1 MEKSISA
8 AQSDITGLRHELE
21 ETASSAT
28 TGYAN
33 LLSQLEALKTSME
46 NELRTLE
53 TSIASLESRSSS
65 LDTRITAL
73 KEYVDSDLK
82 AYIDQ
87 GQTDVKA
94 WTEATFATLEQYNA
108 TASEVSGIRAEIEAL
123 NTSFGTLETELS
135 GKISEEISQ
144 AVDAAIENFPASGIT
159 AEQLQTTVTEI
170 ADAYTQAISA
180 AKDELSGAFQES
192 LSDTIGTL
200 ETSMKSWVSDQ
211 LSGYATLSYTDDRL
225 TSLKT
230 ELENRITTAST
241 YLENMISGLESA
253 LTQKI
258 EANGTLIETLREDLT
273 SLSGTVS
280 ENSAAISANATTIAE
295 NSGKINE
302 NSETITAN
310 SGKISDNAAK
320 IAENLQSIKDN
331 AGAIEANSS
340 LIAEN
345 KELISQNSAM
355 IAENSRLI
363 SENRQSIKSL
373 NSTLAAA
380 QEQIDANGKEIAE
393 NAVNIG
399 ENTSAIAKNSQ
410 LISDNAGAIQRNA
423 EAIAANA
430 ASIEQLKAE
439 LETAKTEI
447 TAAYQNA
454 IAVAIEESEG
464 EIRGE
469 IATEV
474 AALNE
479 TVDMKIAQVN
489 ATIETLTGRV
499 DDIENDIQEIKTAIY
514 GIQTDIEEIQEQIAQ
529 IMSRIQSVTFVP
541 QYSDGKATMTYTNS
555 GGVLTPGEAE
565 FDFAIRPEAAA
576 AELEKVWAEALSV
589 RAVYTMTRAVSFVPL
604 QISGVSV
611 SDDGVLS
618 LTVSGDGVDE
628 GFFRGEKSMNAAL
641 VISDGNN
648 EISSDFVNVV
658 PWTTDNIY
666 VPDANFKAYLVR
678 EFDID
683 SDGEISYEE
692 AEAVEEINISAS
704 LSRIESL
711 AGIEYFTSLKS
722 LDCSYNRIESLDLS
736 NNTALTSVN
745 ASNNYLTSLDVTG
758 CRSLVSLDC
767 SSNDLPALDVSTL
780 ISLETLDCSD
790 NKLAGLNVSKNTALK
805 SLDCGSNSLNVL
817 NLRENRQLTDLN
829 SENNALS
836 VLDITTCT
844 ELQTLD
850 ISGNSIGSIDF
861 SKAAG
866 LVSLDC
872 SGNRLSRVDV
882 SACSGLATMDCS
894 GNALTGLD
902 VAVCEDLVSLNCSHN
917 SLTSL
922 NVSGNTKLETLD
934 CSGNPDLAKLWMTEA
949 QEGSLAVTK
958 DETTE
963 VFHNDGGVVIP
974 DAALKAWL
982 IGNYD
987 DDGDGELSIAEAD
1000 NVILVNCSGRGVKD
1014 LTGLEACT
1022 NLETIDCSNN
1032 EISTIRLPRLTK
1044 LTTLRCYGN
1053 PVEIL
1058 DLTDCA
1064 ALQALYLQ
1072 DVSTN
1077 TVSGTSITVTGYD
1090 QAASLTFSVADTPF
1104 TSLTI
1109 SGSGML
1115 SALDVTANTQLVSL
1129 DCSGNTALQSI
1140 DVSSLSVLQSLNLN
1154 SCDLQSL
1161 DVTHNTALTTL
1172 LCNDNSIPAL
1182 DVRNCTALVTLECNT
1197 NVLTSLNVTYNTLL
1211 QKLDVSS
1218 NSLQAVNVRSNPALT
1233 WLNVS
1238 GNSAVNVLNVA
1249 NNPAL
1254 TELRASGLSIS
1265 DINLSAN
1272 TALTY
1277 LDLSDNAGIA
1287 QLDLSANTALITL
1300 SVENIPISDMD
1311 LSELESLQYF
1321 IADKDFYLS
1330 VEFNQSSYTI
1340 IVNDELIYFSDNN
1353 KNYFISCFT
1362 EVGDVPTL
1370 NAFWK
1375 EKGLG
1380 LTTIDELE
1388 IIYAHK
1394 SELSRVLSGTEYKNY
1409 FNSTGNFI
1417 SVSFSVTSFGVNYYY
1432 GISMSDGSGTS
1443 SITSGA
1449 SIGIKRI

>member
-1 MEKSISA
+1 M
-8 AQSDITGLRHELE
+8 
-21 ETASSAT
+21 
-28 TGYAN
+28 
-33 LLSQLEALKTSME
+33 
-46 NELRTLE
+46 
-53 TSIASLESRSSS
+53 
-65 LDTRITAL
+65 
-73 KEYVDSDLK
+73 
-82 AYIDQ
+82 
-87 GQTDVKA
+87 
-94 WTEATFATLEQYNA
+94 
-108 TASEVSGIRAEIEAL
+108 
-123 NTSFGTLETELS
+123 
-135 GKISEEISQ
+135 
-144 AVDAAIENFPASGIT
+144 
-159 AEQLQTTVTEI
+159 
-170 ADAYTQAISA
+170 
-180 AKDELSGAFQES
+180 
-192 LSDTIGTL
+192 
-200 ETSMKSWVSDQ
+200 
-211 LSGYATLSYTDDRL
+211 
-225 TSLKT
+225 
-230 ELENRITTAST
+230 
-241 YLENMISGLESA
+241 
-253 LTQKI
+253 
-258 EANGTLIETLREDLT
+258 
-273 SLSGTVS
+273 
-280 ENSAAISANATTIAE
+280 
-295 NSGKINE
+295 
-302 NSETITAN
+302 
-310 SGKISDNAAK
+310 
-320 IAENLQSIKDN
+320 
-331 AGAIEANSS
+331 
-340 LIAEN
+340 
-345 KELISQNSAM
+345 
-355 IAENSRLI
+355 
-363 SENRQSIKSL
+363 
-373 NSTLAAA
+373 
-380 QEQIDANGKEIAE
+380 
-393 NAVNIG
+393 
-399 ENTSAIAKNSQ
+399 
-410 LISDNAGAIQRNA
+410 
-423 EAIAANA
+423 
-430 ASIEQLKAE
+430 
-439 LETAKTEI
+439 
-447 TAAYQNA
+447 
-454 IAVAIEESEG
+454 
-464 EIRGE
+464 
-469 IATEV
+469 
-474 AALNE
+474 
-479 TVDMKIAQVN
+479 N

-829 SENNALS
+829 TENNALS

-902 VAVCEDLVSLNCSHN
+902 
-917 SLTSL
+917 
-922 NVSGNTKLETLD
+922 GNTKLETLD

-1032 EISTIRLPRLTK
+1032 EISIISLPRLTR
-1044 LTTLRCYGN
+1044 LRTLRCYGN
-1053 PVEIL
+1053 PVEKL
-1058 DLTDCA
+1058 DLTGCS

-1077 TVSGTSITVTGYD
+1077 AVSGTSITVSGYN
-1090 QAASLTFSVADTPF
+1090 QAASLAFSIADTPF
-1104 TSLTI
+1104 TSLTV

-1115 SALDVTANTQLVSL
+1115 ASLDVTANSQLTSL
-1129 DCSGNTALQSI
+1129 DCSGNTALQNI
-1140 DVSSLSVLQSLNLN
+1140 DVSSLSVLQNLNLN
-1154 SCDLQSL
+1154 GCDLQSL
-1161 DVTHNTALTTL
+1161 DVMHNTALTTL
-1172 LCNDNSIPAL
+1172 LCNENSIPAL
-1182 DVRNCTALVTLECNT
+1182 DVRNCTALVTIECNT
-1197 NVLTSLNVTYNTLL
+1197 NVLTSLNVTSNTLL

-1233 WLNVS
+1233 WLDVS
-1238 GNSAVNVLNVA
+1238 GNSAVNVLNVS

-1277 LDLSDNAGIA
+1277 LDLSENAGIVK
-1287 QLDLSANTALITL
+1287 LDI
-1300 SVENIPISDMD
+1300 VENANLTYLGLGGLKNLNILNMNC
-1311 LSELESLQYF
+1311 SL
-1321 IADKDFYLS
+1321 D
-1330 VEFNQSSYTI
+1330 
-1340 IVNDELIYFSDNN
+1340 IVNNMPGNKFITINETNLYGFTENN
-1353 KNYFISCFT
+1353 SLYLISCERNEEET
-1362 EVGDVPTL
+1362 LWASRSYWENKKLRLPTAEEVEV
-1370 NAFWK
+1370 
-1375 EKGLG
+1375 
-1380 LTTIDELE
+1380 
-1388 IIYAHK
+1388 IYKHK
-1394 SELSRVLSGTEYKNY
+1394 SELAEILTVAGYVDNYFQSRDYYWIDISPIIDSRYDLLDMEDGSIDTYILDSSDKNY
-1409 FNSTGNFI
+1409 
-1417 SVSFSVTSFGVNYYY
+1417 SFGVYV
-1432 GISMSDGSGTS
+1432 
-1443 SITSGA
+1443 
-1449 SIGIKRI
+1449 K